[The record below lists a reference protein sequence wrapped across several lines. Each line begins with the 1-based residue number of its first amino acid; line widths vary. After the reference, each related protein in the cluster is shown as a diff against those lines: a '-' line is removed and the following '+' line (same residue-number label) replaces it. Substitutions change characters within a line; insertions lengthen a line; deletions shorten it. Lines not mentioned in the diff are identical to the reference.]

1 MLTILIISFSS
12 EGPCSTSDDSY
23 ILPAITSQYI
33 QLITCIPA
41 EKIALLFQLTGHLI
55 DPQEGSFL
63 PSAQG

>member
-55 DPQEGSFL
+55 DP
-63 PSAQG
+63 